1 MLKRF
6 KEVSESKALPHE
18 LLHVVTLTQ
27 EVRLLLTKVL
37 PLLSVFLGVPS
48 LRDRDDTLQGGFG
61 HQAEQVRRCKLS
73 FLSMRHDKLPDI
85 CPSQQ
90 LTQHIKDIRTKSAAV
105 LTEISNALISRA
117 EAEATAES
125 RKAVTDACKP
135 IIRDSGVRFTIHLP
149 VPLSDVCDNS
159 SITTSS

>member
-6 KEVSESKALPHE
+6 KEVSEGKVLPHE

-27 EVRLLLTKVL
+27 EVRSRLTLKVV
-37 PLLSVFLGVPS
+37 PLLSFFPGVPS
-48 LRDRDDTLQGGFG
+48 LRDRDDTVQGGFG
-61 HQAEQVRRCKLS
+61 HQAEQVRRCKLPV
-73 FLSMRHDKLPDI
+73 LSMRHDNLPDTF
-85 CPSQQ
+85 PSQQ
-90 LTQHIKDIRTKSAAV
+90 LTQHVKDIRTKSAAV

-135 IIRDSGVRFTIHLP
+135 IIRDSGVRSTKQ
-149 VPLSDVCDNS
+149 
-159 SITTSS
+159 